1 MKLDRFQTIVIDA
14 INKRRNCSLRNNVM
28 VWNSSHTGNEF
39 TSEIRVNDALICT
52 VFYTHSRDDLTR
64 NLYGGTLTYNNFD
77 HDAHTDEYAFIKAIE
92 NDTWEID
99 RIEFDEDAIE
109 DTLGSNAV
117 RYRNLIKKHYNVT
130 D

>member
-77 HDAHTDEYAFIKAIE
+77 HDAHSDEYAFIRAIE
-92 NDTWEID
+92 NDKWEID
-99 RIEFDEDAIE
+99 RIEFDEVAIE
-109 DTLGSNAV
+109 SVLGSNAV

>member
-28 VWNSSHTGNEF
+28 VWNSTHTGNEF

-52 VFYTHSRDDLTR
+52 VFYTHSREDLTR
-64 NLYGGTLTYNNFD
+64 NLNGGTLTYNNFD
-77 HDAHTDEYAFIKAIE
+77 HDAHTDEYAFIRAIE

-117 RYRNLIKKHYNVT
+117 RYRNLIKRT
-130 D
+130 FQ

>member
-1 MKLDRFQTIVIDA
+1 MDAYQTRVIEA
-14 INKRRNCSLRNNVM
+14 IDKRNTCSLRNNVM
-28 VWNSSHTGNEF
+28 VWNSTHTGNEF

-52 VFYTHSRDDLTR
+52 VFYTHSREDLTR

-77 HDAHTDEYAFIKAIE
+77 HYAHTDEYAFIKAIE

>member
-28 VWNSSHTGNEF
+28 VWNSTHTGNEF

-52 VFYTHSRDDLTR
+52 VFYTHSREDLTR
-64 NLYGGTLTYNNFD
+64 NLNGGTLTYNNFD
-77 HDAHTDEYAFIKAIE
+77 HDAHTDEYAFIRAIE

-99 RIEFDEDAIE
+99 RIEFDEKEIA

-117 RYRNLIKKHYNVT
+117 RYRNLIKRTYNVT

>member
-1 MKLDRFQTIVIDA
+1 MDTYQTIVIDA
-14 INKRRNCSLRNNVM
+14 INKRKNCSLKNHVM
-28 VWNSSHTGNEF
+28 VWNSTHTGNEF
-39 TSEIRVNDALICT
+39 TSEIRVNDAHICT

-64 NLYGGTLTYNNFD
+64 NLNGGTLTWDKFD
-77 HDAHTDEYAFIKAIE
+77 HDAHTDEFAFIRAIE

-99 RIEFDEDAIE
+99 RIEFDEKEIA

-117 RYRNLIKKHYNVT
+117 RYRNLIKRTYNVT

>member
-52 VFYTHSRDDLTR
+52 VFYTHSREDLTR

-117 RYRNLIKKHYNVT
+117 RYRNLIKRTYNVT

>member
-28 VWNSSHTGNEF
+28 VWNSTHTGNEF

-52 VFYTHSRDDLTR
+52 VFYTHSREDLTR
-64 NLYGGTLTYNNFD
+64 NLNGGTLTYNNFD
-77 HDAHTDEYAFIKAIE
+77 HDAHTDEFAFIRAIE

-99 RIEFDEDAIE
+99 RIEIDEDAIE

-117 RYRNLIKKHYNVT
+117 RYRNLIKRT
-130 D
+130 FQ

>member
-117 RYRNLIKKHYNVT
+117 RYRNLIKRTYNVT